1 MNGIELNRL
10 GMQRRILR
18 NLSLRLD
25 SYQQPITK
33 LITAELRDA
42 LRTGISTSGGTWLL
56 LPKNYRIID

>member
-25 SYQQPITK
+25 SYQQPITE

-42 LRTGISTSGGTWLL
+42 LRTGMSTTDGTWLP
-56 LPKNYRIID
+56 LPRIKRICD